1 MTGARLLTG
10 AIAMGAIVP
19 VLLFVLLDLSR
30 PIELF
35 VLSITCFV
43 GWGVADLIAVIL
55 SRTRIEDRTAREA
68 LEQWE
73 RNRTPRDEESS

>member
-1 MTGARLLTG
+1 MTGTRLLTG
-10 AIAMGAIVP
+10 TITMGVVVP

-35 VLSITCFV
+35 TLSMTCFI
-43 GWGVADLIAVIL
+43 GWGFADVVAMIL
-55 SRTRIEDRTAREA
+55 SHKRLEDRNAKDV

-73 RNRTPRDEESS
+73 RQKSEE

>member
-1 MTGARLLTG
+1 MTGTRLATG
-10 AIAMGAIVP
+10 TIAMGVVVP

-35 VLSITCFV
+35 ILSITCFI
-43 GWGVADLIAVIL
+43 GWGVADLVAMIL
-55 SRTRIEDRTAREA
+55 TRRRLEDRSARDA

-73 RNRTPRDEESS
+73 RNRGPEE

>member
-1 MTGARLLTG
+1 
-10 AIAMGAIVP
+10 MGVVVP

-35 VLSITCFV
+35 ILSMTCFT
-43 GWGVADLIAVIL
+43 GWGVADLIAMIL
-55 SRTRIEDRTAREA
+55 TRRRLGDRSAREA

-73 RNRTPRDEESS
+73 RNRAPEESSRESSS